1 MAEFRREEPMRK
13 LTIALA
19 MLAGVLV
26 GGSGV
31 QLSFAQE
38 IQHPPG
44 MHHSIL
50 KRVDLP
56 GTNMEIILGIVEVQP
71 GTTIPRH
78 FHYGEEVSYVL
89 EGTMVQAPD
98 KEPQMMQTGTPVH
111 NAREVVHGGAK
122 VVGDKPLK
130 ILTNHIV
137 EKGKPL
143 YAEPKKST
151 SVQ

>member
-1 MAEFRREEPMRK
+1 MRK

-26 GGSGV
+26 GGLGV
-31 QLSFAQE
+31 QLSLAQE
-38 IQHPPG
+38 MQHPSG
-44 MHHSIL
+44 MHHNIL
-50 KRVDLP
+50 KRVYLP
-56 GTNMEIILGIVEVQP
+56 GTNMEIILGLVEVQP

-78 FHYGEEVSYVL
+78 FHYGEEVAYVL
-89 EGTMVQAPD
+89 EGVMVQFPD
-98 KEPQMMQTGTPVH
+98 KEPQMLATGTSIH
-111 NAREVVHGGAK
+111 NTREVVHGGQK

-130 ILTNHIV
+130 ILTTHIV

>member
-1 MAEFRREEPMRK
+1 MRK

-19 MLAGVLV
+19 LLAGVLA
-26 GGSGV
+26 GGLAV
-31 QLSFAQE
+31 QVSLAQE
-38 IQHPPG
+38 EVHHPSG
-44 MHHSIL
+44 MNHTIL

-56 GTNMEIILGIVEVQP
+56 GTNMEILLGVLEVQP
-71 GTTIPRH
+71 GATIPRH
-78 FHYGEEVSYVL
+78 FHYGEEVAYVL
-89 EGTMVQAPD
+89 DGTMIQLPD
-98 KEPQMMQTGTPVH
+98 KEPQLLATGTSVH
-111 NAREVVHGGAK
+111 NAREVVHGGQK

-130 ILTNHIV
+130 ILTTHIV

>member
-1 MAEFRREEPMRK
+1 MRK
-13 LTIALA
+13 LRLALA
-19 MLAGVLV
+19 LLAGVLV
-26 GGSGV
+26 GGLG
-31 QLSFAQE
+31 AQTSRAAEE

-44 MHHSIL
+44 MHHTIL

-89 EGTMVQAPD
+89 EGTMIQLPG
-98 KEPQMMQTGTPVH
+98 KEPQMQATGTPVH

-130 ILTNHIV
+130 ILTTHTV
-137 EKGKPL
+137 DKGKPL
-143 YAEPKKST
+143 YAEPKEST
-151 SVQ
+151 STR